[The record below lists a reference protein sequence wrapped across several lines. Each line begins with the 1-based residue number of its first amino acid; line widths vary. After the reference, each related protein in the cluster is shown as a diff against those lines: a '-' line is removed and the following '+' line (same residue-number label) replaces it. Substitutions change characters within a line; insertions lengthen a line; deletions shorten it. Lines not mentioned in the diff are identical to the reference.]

1 MENEE
6 LDEPSDSSQILSSER
21 NLGKSRPKP
30 KPNSK
35 VGLAKVGGNS
45 VEPKLNLSDI
55 LLTQLQSLCADLL
68 KAGINVSLHE
78 KENQLAILLPLVK
91 TCQVHK
97 MIHSGQ
103 ICPMC
108 LCNPIGGVQ

>member
-6 LDEPSDSSQILSSER
+6 LDEPLDSSQILNSEK
-21 NLGKSRPKP
+21 NLGKSRQKRKSNLKAEP
-30 KPNSK
+30 
-35 VGLAKVGGNS
+35 AKAGGNS
-45 VEPKLNLSDI
+45 AEPRLSLSDI
-55 LLTQLQSLCADLL
+55 LLTQLQSLCANL
-68 KAGINVSLHE
+68 KDAGIMVSLHE
-78 KENQLAILLPLVK
+78 KPNQLAILLPFVK